1 LKAQAVDGAVGRL
14 KMRVRSQLFSEVQ
27 GPVIKIR
34 YADLPGGLH
43 ARAETRGK
51 NTIIY
56 LLPGLTVPQR
66 RSALRRLR
74 GNARMGRGPRL
85 SGSGIARARAAD
97 RMRTNVRNAAAA
109 LRVHPAILAPPLVVT
124 VLAAVAFV
132 LLVPLP
138 VNLNPSQVSSPGT
151 VGPPAGA
158 PVPGTRGGGQR
169 FNPGGSGHATM
180 PPDRLRSTMKLAPHP
195 RPDTPAP
202 ARTTSPSARPAPSQ
216 TPKHTPSPTPSQTS
230 SPSPS
235 GSGSSSG
242 ATPSPS
248 PSSGG
253 SGAGS
258 QGNCVLVLLGIC
270 L

>member
-1 LKAQAVDGAVGRL
+1 
-14 KMRVRSQLFSEVQ
+14 
-27 GPVIKIR
+27 VIKIR

-74 GNARMGRGPRL
+74 SNARMGRGPRL
-85 SGSGIARARAAD
+85 SGVGIARARAAD

-138 VNLNPSQVSSPGT
+138 VPLNPSQVSSPGT
-151 VGPPAGA
+151 VGPSVGA
-158 PVPGTRGGGQR
+158 PAAPGAGQT
-169 FNPGGSGHATM
+169 FNHGHSRHLTM
-180 PPDRLRSTMKLAPHP
+180 PPDRPRSTMKLM
-195 RPDTPAP
+195 PDPKASQTPAP
-202 ARTTSPSARPAPSQ
+202 KRAPSQSPRPASSKTPKQSPSAS
-216 TPKHTPSPTPSQTS
+216 PSQTS

-235 GSGSSSG
+235 PSSSGSSGSPG
-242 ATPSPS
+242 TTSPSPS

-253 SGAGS
+253 SGGTS
-258 QGNCVLVLLGIC
+258 QGTCVLVLLGIC

>member
-1 LKAQAVDGAVGRL
+1 
-14 KMRVRSQLFSEVQ
+14 
-27 GPVIKIR
+27 VIKIR

-74 GNARMGRGPRL
+74 SNARMGRGPRL
-85 SGSGIARARAAD
+85 SGVGIARAKAAD
-97 RMRTNVRNAAAA
+97 RMRINVRNAAAA

-138 VNLNPSQVSSPGT
+138 VTFNPSQISSPGT
-151 VGPPAGA
+151 VGPSAGA
-158 PVPGTRGGGQR
+158 PAQPPGGQP
-169 FNPGGSGHATM
+169 FNHGRSQHITM
-180 PPDRLRSTMKLAPHP
+180 PPDRPRNTMKRMPGANQH
-195 RPDTPAP
+195 TPAP
-202 ARTTSPSARPAPSQ
+202 VRTSSPSPRPAPSR
-216 TPKHTPSPTPSQTS
+216 TPKQSPSPSPSQTS
-230 SPSPS
+230 SPSPPS
-235 GSGSSSG
+235 SGSSGSSG
-242 ATPSPS
+242 GTSPSPS

-258 QGNCVLVLLGIC
+258 QGNCLLVVLGVC